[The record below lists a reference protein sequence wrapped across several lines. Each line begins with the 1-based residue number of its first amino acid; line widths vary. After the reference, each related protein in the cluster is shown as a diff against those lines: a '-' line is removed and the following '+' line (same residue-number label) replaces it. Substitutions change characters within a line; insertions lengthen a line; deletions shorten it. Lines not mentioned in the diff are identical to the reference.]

1 MSRSPTSIEIAAA
14 RVAAAVAHGE
24 NPAPIDFT
32 DLDPAADF
40 GQLNPGAIRKAQSQG
55 IDPFSEVGTT
65 GLRQFGGYVLEEWLA
80 QLAGRKAAW
89 VWREMLDNDPIVGS
103 IMFAIKM
110 LARTIDWPVQEGND
124 AQAAEFVETALHD
137 MEFSWSDTINEI
149 LSFLPY
155 GWALEEVV
163 HKRRQGPQPDP
174 PWNVTED
181 GSYTQEDNS
190 YRASSD
196 FTDGKIGWRKF
207 SVRAQETLL
216 RWGFDGYSGIRYME
230 QIDWHGGDH
239 KVPLT
244 KGLLFRTQ
252 KDRNNPEGR
261 SILRNAFTSYWALKN
276 LKQIEAIGVER
287 DLAGVPVMTPPE
299 GVNLFSAGN
308 AALLGK
314 VQKMVTGLRRDEYEG
329 IVLPSAGWDLK
340 LLSAAG
346 SRQFDT
352 DKVVRRYRQDI
363 ALSMLADFVLIG
375 QDSVGSYA
383 MVDVKSD
390 LFGTALD
397 GIFDL
402 ICEQMNQYAIPR
414 LLKLNGMDT
423 SDPPQLAHGSARKM
437 DLERVGAFLQA
448 ISLAGAPIPWSME
461 LLRAL
466 FTDAGLPPNFKDYE
480 AAEGLPGQQPDP
492 KDDLLAQPA
501 AQARAAAA
509 APKPASASAQPA
521 SATAQTKPKP
531 KKSAKSGKSKVKKA
545 NPKKPAAAGRSGMVS
560 LDLTPGTIPGVED
573 PHITIVFLGR
583 DVDDDTLDAVHKRAA
598 KVAARMTPPSG
609 TVGGLGTFP
618 PSESSDGK
626 TPAFAIPV
634 VDGIDKLRS
643 AFEPFNASEHTDYR
657 PHVTLAYVDDGD
669 PMPPPVD
676 ETPVAFTHLSVHRG
690 DEIRRFPFRGV
701 SKAERTRVP
710 EGTTINVQPAL
721 SVRARVLSDQLD
733 QEIQAALGELAEHAA
748 TAYQTVV
755 VKAGSGY
762 LARLVAR
769 VMRSLNLQAW
779 IQDRLLPILRNHA
792 GRVAADTQ
800 RTLQAEVGLEMGVAE
815 DAMQNISDSAGQHLG
830 MRDIEPQ
837 VRASIMEAIRQ
848 GLAAGDSPT
857 KTAQRIRDR
866 VPAGRFVH
874 AGSRYRAQLI
884 SREETANAMR
894 AAMLASY
901 RSNPHITHLEL
912 RDGIYG
918 PPRSDAQCMAR
929 DGEVV
934 PISDPPAPYH
944 PLCTLSF
951 SPVVSGVVPDAP
963 PVLATA

>member
-1 MSRSPTSIEIAAA
+1 MSRPNQIELAAA
-14 RVAAAVAHGE
+14 RVAAAVHGE
-24 NPAPIDFT
+24 PIDFT

-40 GQLNPGAIRKAQSQG
+40 GHLNPGAIRKAQSGG

-65 GLRQFGGYVLEEWLA
+65 GLRQFGGYVLEEWLS

-89 VWREMLDNDPIVGS
+89 VWREMLDNDPVVGS
-103 IMFAIKM
+103 VMFAIKM

-124 AQAAEFVETALHD
+124 AQAAELVETALHD
-137 MEFSWSDTINEI
+137 MDHSWSDTVNEI

-163 HKRRQGPQPDP
+163 YKRRQGPQPDP

-190 YRASSD
+190 YKASSD
-196 FTDGKIGWRKF
+196 FTDGKVGWRKF
-207 SVRAQETLL
+207 SVRAQETIL

-239 KVPLT
+239 KIPLS

-308 AALLGK
+308 STLLAK

-375 QDSVGSYA
+375 QDAVGSYA

-402 ICEQMNQYAIPR
+402 ICEQMNQHAIPR
-414 LLKLNGMDT
+414 LLKLNGMDA

-480 AAEGLPGQQPDP
+480 AAEDLPGQQPDP
-492 KDDLLAQPA
+492 KDDILAQPA

-509 APKPASASAQPA
+509 APKPAPGSAQPA
-521 SATAQTKPKP
+521 PSSAKPKVT
-531 KKSAKSGKSKVKKA
+531 KSVAQDNDAYREGVADKQ
-545 NPKKPAAAGRSGMVS
+545 AGRRRQTARTFAAKHPGADADDYP
-560 LDLTPGTIPGVED
+560 LYQAGFAADEDDLELELYRRAGQTLRGPLRRASPKLNAPECPRAPQSTCNRPCLCAHGCFQTNSTRKSRPRWSNLPNTPQ
-573 PHITIVFLGR
+573 PHIR
-583 DVDDDTLDAVHKRAA
+583 
-598 KVAARMTPPSG
+598 
-609 TVGGLGTFP
+609 
-618 PSESSDGK
+618 
-626 TPAFAIPV
+626 
-634 VDGIDKLRS
+634 RS
-643 AFEPFNASEHTDYR
+643 R
-657 PHVTLAYVDDGD
+657 
-669 PMPPPVD
+669 
-676 ETPVAFTHLSVHRG
+676 
-690 DEIRRFPFRGV
+690 
-701 SKAERTRVP
+701 
-710 EGTTINVQPAL
+710 
-721 SVRARVLSDQLD
+721 
-733 QEIQAALGELAEHAA
+733 
-748 TAYQTVV
+748 
-755 VKAGSGY
+755 
-762 LARLVAR
+762 
-769 VMRSLNLQAW
+769 
-779 IQDRLLPILRNHA
+779 
-792 GRVAADTQ
+792 
-800 RTLQAEVGLEMGVAE
+800 
-815 DAMQNISDSAGQHLG
+815 
-830 MRDIEPQ
+830 
-837 VRASIMEAIRQ
+837 
-848 GLAAGDSPT
+848 
-857 KTAQRIRDR
+857 
-866 VPAGRFVH
+866 
-874 AGSRYRAQLI
+874 
-884 SREETANAMR
+884 
-894 AAMLASY
+894 
-901 RSNPHITHLEL
+901 
-912 RDGIYG
+912 
-918 PPRSDAQCMAR
+918 
-929 DGEVV
+929 
-934 PISDPPAPYH
+934 
-944 PLCTLSF
+944 
-951 SPVVSGVVPDAP
+951 
-963 PVLATA
+963 

>member
-1 MSRSPTSIEIAAA
+1 MTRSPTSIELAAA

-32 DLDPAADF
+32 DIDPAADF

-124 AQAAEFVETALHD
+124 AQAAELVETALHD

-163 HKRRQGPQPDP
+163 YKRRQGPQPDP

-287 DLAGVPVMTPPE
+287 DLAGVPVMTPPD

-423 SDPPQLAHGSARKM
+423 SDPPTLAHGSARKM

-509 APKPASASAQPA
+509 APKPAAGGTPAAQAAPA
-521 SATAQTKPKP
+521 TTKAKKPKGAKAKP
-531 KKSAKSGKSKVKKA
+531 KAKKA
-545 NPKKPAAAGRSGMVS
+545 NPKKPA
-560 LDLTPGTIPGVED
+560 
-573 PHITIVFLGR
+573 
-583 DVDDDTLDAVHKRAA
+583 
-598 KVAARMTPPSG
+598 
-609 TVGGLGTFP
+609 
-618 PSESSDGK
+618 
-626 TPAFAIPV
+626 
-634 VDGIDKLRS
+634 S
-643 AFEPFNASEHTDYR
+643 A
-657 PHVTLAYVDDGD
+657 
-669 PMPPPVD
+669 
-676 ETPVAFTHLSVHRG
+676 
-690 DEIRRFPFRGV
+690 GV

-800 RTLQAEVGLEMGVAE
+800 RTLQAQIGLKMHVAE
-815 DAMQNISDSAGQHLG
+815 DAMQNISDSAGEHLG

-848 GLAAGDSPT
+848 GLAAGDSPS

-866 VPAGRFVH
+866 VPVGRFLH

-918 PPRSDAQCMAR
+918 PPRSDAQCMGR

-934 PISDPPAPYH
+934 PISEPPPPYH
-944 PLCTLSF
+944 IGCTLSF

>member
-1 MSRSPTSIEIAAA
+1 MTRSPTSIELAAA

-32 DLDPAADF
+32 DIDPAADF

-124 AQAAEFVETALHD
+124 AQAAELVETALHD

-163 HKRRQGPQPDP
+163 YKRRQGPQPDP

-181 GSYTQEDNS
+181 GAYTQEDVS

-196 FTDGKIGWRKF
+196 FTDGKVGWRKF

-239 KVPLT
+239 KVPLS

-423 SDPPQLAHGSARKM
+423 SDPPTLVHGSARKM

-509 APKPASASAQPA
+509 APRPASGPASAAAPA
-521 SATAQTKPKP
+521 TKAPAATGGS
-531 KKSAKSGKSKVKKA
+531 KKSKGAKGSKGKAKKA
-545 NPKKPAAAGRSGMVS
+545 NPKKPASAGVS
-560 LDLTPGTIPGVED
+560 KAERPPDFRRTTSKKRNCATCRFMGEHGECARYDWPVKPNDVCDTWTAPGV
-573 PHITIVFLGR
+573 
-583 DVDDDTLDAVHKRAA
+583 A
-598 KVAARMTPPSG
+598 
-609 TVGGLGTFP
+609 
-618 PSESSDGK
+618 
-626 TPAFAIPV
+626 
-634 VDGIDKLRS
+634 
-643 AFEPFNASEHTDYR
+643 
-657 PHVTLAYVDDGD
+657 
-669 PMPPPVD
+669 
-676 ETPVAFTHLSVHRG
+676 
-690 DEIRRFPFRGV
+690 
-701 SKAERTRVP
+701 KAERTRVP

-762 LARLVAR
+762 LGRLVAR

-800 RTLQAEVGLEMGVAE
+800 RTLQTEIGLEMHVAE
-815 DAMQNISDSAGQHLG
+815 DAMQNISDSAGEHLG

-848 GLAAGDSPT
+848 GLAAGDAPS

-866 VPAGRFVH
+866 VPAGRFLH

-884 SREETANAMR
+884 SREETSR
-894 AAMLASY
+894 AQREATLASY
-901 RSNPHITHLEL
+901 ESNPHITHVEL

-918 PPRSDAQCMAR
+918 PPRSDGPCIAR
-929 DGEVV
+929 DGQIV
-934 PISDPPAPYH
+934 PIGEARSVHPYH
-944 PLCTLSF
+944 ILCTLGYG
-951 SPVVSGVVPDAP
+951 PVVSGALPAQVA
-963 PVLATA
+963 L